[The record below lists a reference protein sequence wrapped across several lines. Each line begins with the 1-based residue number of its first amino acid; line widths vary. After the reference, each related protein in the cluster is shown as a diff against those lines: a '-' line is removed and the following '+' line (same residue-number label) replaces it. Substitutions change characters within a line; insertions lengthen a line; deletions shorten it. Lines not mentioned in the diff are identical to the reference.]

1 MRRFSIALLA
11 LVALAATPAV
21 HAQAPGGEPATE
33 AASAASSSAPV
44 SAPAAGVQAAPPAAA
59 PSSAST
65 LPSYTPPRTFRAYA
79 HVFVAY
85 AVAWLLLLG
94 YMVFLS
100 RKFKRVEEQVA
111 ALARP

>member
-11 LVALAATPAV
+11 LFALSAAPAV
-21 HAQAPGGEPATE
+21 HAQAPAGEA
-33 AASAASSSAPV
+33 AASSSAPA
-44 SAPAAGVQAAPPAAA
+44 SAPAAGVQAAPPADA
-59 PSSAST
+59 PSSASS
-65 LPSYTPPRTFRAYA
+65 LPRYTPPRTLRAYA
-79 HVFVAY
+79 HVFAAY

-111 ALARP
+111 ALARS

>member
-1 MRRFSIALLA
+1 MRRFSVALLA
-11 LVALAATPAV
+11 LVALAAAPAV
-21 HAQAPGGEPATE
+21 YAQAPAGETASE
-33 AASAASSSAPV
+33 AAASSSAPV
-44 SAPAAGVQAAPPAAA
+44 SAPAAGVQAAPAADA
-59 PSSAST
+59 TSSASS
-65 LPSYTPPRTFRAYA
+65 LPRYTPPRTLRAYA

-111 ALARP
+111 ALARS